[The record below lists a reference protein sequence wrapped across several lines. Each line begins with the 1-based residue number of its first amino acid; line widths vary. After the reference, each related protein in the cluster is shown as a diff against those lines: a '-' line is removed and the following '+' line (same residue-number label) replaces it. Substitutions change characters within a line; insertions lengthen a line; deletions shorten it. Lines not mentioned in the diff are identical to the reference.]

1 MKIIKES
8 FGKLKSGEEVIKY
21 SLINNNEFKVNILNY
36 GGIITEIMAPDKEG
50 NFENVVLGF
59 DNIRD
64 YEEKSPYF
72 GGIIGRNAGR
82 ISNAKFMLDGQ
93 EYILAKNDGENSLH
107 GGIRGFDKLVWDTK
121 YITENDFIGV
131 EMSYLS
137 HDGEEGFPGNL
148 DVKITYL
155 INNNNELEIKYSAV
169 SNKKTIINLTNHSY
183 FNLSGYL
190 KDDILDHKLTINA
203 DKVVYVNEKIL
214 PSGKIVNVKNTV
226 FDFTKVK
233 GVGKDIDRQVQ
244 QLNNCGG
251 YDHPFV
257 LNIDGEFST
266 KLEDEKSGRI
276 LEMKTDRP
284 IVVFYTGNTLGEELI
299 LSRNRKC
306 TKHLGLCL
314 ETQDYPDSINQHN
327 FPKTIYNPGEKYKA
341 YTKYK
346 FYIKS

>member
-1 MKIIKES
+1 MKIIKDS

-21 SLINNNEFKVNILNY
+21 SLINNNGFTVNILNY

-50 NFENVVLGF
+50 NFENIVLGF
-59 DNIRD
+59 DNIRE

-82 ISNAKFMLDGQ
+82 ISNGKFMLGGQ

-107 GGIRGFDKLVWDTK
+107 GGIRGFDKVVWDTE
-121 YITENDFIGV
+121 YIIENDFIGV
-131 EMSYLS
+131 EMCYLS
-137 HDGEEGFPGNL
+137 HDGEEGFPGDL

-155 INNNNELEIKYSAV
+155 INNDNELEIKYSAV

-183 FNLSGYL
+183 FNLLGNL

-203 DKVVYVNEKIL
+203 DKVAYVNEEIL
-214 PSGKIVNVKNTV
+214 PTGEIVNVENTV
-226 FDFTKVK
+226 FDFRKAK
-233 GVGKDIDRQVQ
+233 KVGKDIDKQVE

-257 LNIDGEFST
+257 LNINGELFA

-276 LEMKTDRP
+276 LEITTDRP
-284 IVVFYTGNTLGEELI
+284 IVVLYTGNTLGEAVV
-299 LSRNRKC
+299 LSGNRKC
-306 TKHLGLCL
+306 
-314 ETQDYPDSINQHN
+314 
-327 FPKTIYNPGEKYKA
+327 KA
-341 YTKYK
+341 FGYM
-346 FYIKS
+346 SRNSRLS